1 MFRLKEYIRYLR
13 NAVDEHGI
21 HSPFVF
27 DFYNHII
34 NSDFEEQDF
43 REIEVLRRKLLRN
56 QSLIEV
62 RDFGAG
68 STKLKS
74 NKRKVSE
81 IAKYSAKPPK
91 FARIL
96 YRISKKFRPAVMLEL
111 GTSLGISGAH
121 LAMGNPDGRLITIE
135 GCPNIGAMAQSNF
148 NELAIKN
155 IEVKSGNFDDVLP
168 GILSDL
174 SKIDLIFIDG
184 NHTYEATKRY
194 FEMVLPHLH
203 EESIVIF
210 DDIHW
215 SEGMKKAWDE
225 IIAHP
230 SIRVSM
236 DLFFIGIVFFNKDL
250 SKQDFILK

>member
-1 MFRLKEYIRYLR
+1 MFRLKEYIKYLR
-13 NAVDEHGI
+13 NATDEHGI

-56 QSLIEV
+56 QTTIEV
-62 RDFGAG
+62 TDYGAG
-68 STKLKS
+68 STKLNS
-74 NKRKVSE
+74 NKRKVAE

-96 YRISKKFRPAVMLEL
+96 YRIARKFRPELMVEL

-121 LAMGNPDGRLITIE
+121 LAMGNPEGKLITIE
-135 GCPNIGAMAQSNF
+135 GCPNIGAISQSNF

-155 IEVKSGNFDDVLP
+155 IELKIGNFDEVLP
-168 GILSDL
+168 GILGDL
-174 SKIDLIFIDG
+174 PKIDLIFIDG
-184 NHTYEATKRY
+184 NHTYEATHRY
-194 FEMVLPHLH
+194 FEMFKPGLH
-203 EESIVIF
+203 EGSVVIF

-225 IIAHP
+225 IISQP
-230 SIRVSM
+230 EISVSI
-236 DLFFIGIVFFNKDL
+236 DLYFIGIVFFNKDL
-250 SKQDFILK
+250 SKQNFILK